1 LYAAY
6 SIQYNQEILMSY
18 VDGFVIPIPKNKLE
32 AYKKM
37 AKLGA
42 KIWRDHG
49 ALDYYECV
57 GDDLNIQG
65 IVPFG
70 KLAKLKSNETVIFSW
85 IVYKSK
91 AHRNQVNKN
100 VMKDPRMQSYPE
112 MPFNPKRMTFGGFK
126 VLVRG

>member
-1 LYAAY
+1 
-6 SIQYNQEILMSY
+6 MSY

-70 KLAKLKSNETVIFSW
+70 KLAKLKANETVIFSW

-112 MPFNPKRMTFGGFK
+112 MPFNPKRMTLGGFK

>member
-1 LYAAY
+1 
-6 SIQYNQEILMSY
+6 MSY
-18 VDGFVIPIPKNKLE
+18 VDGFVIPIPKSKL
-32 AYKKM
+32 AVYKKM

-70 KLAKLKSNETVIFSW
+70 KLAKLKPNETVIFSW

-91 AHRNQVNKN
+91 AHRNQVNKK
-100 VMKDPRMQSYPE
+100 VMKDPRMQSYPTYPE
-112 MPFNPKRMTFGGFK
+112 MPFNPKRMAFGGFK
-126 VLVRG
+126 VLVKG